1 MSHVTNGPPT
11 ARKFWVV
18 GGKYDSMAFD
28 RLLEGTISA
37 FGPFASEDEA
47 KSAWQSVTEATRSH
61 ATIRFTIAAEP
72 ALTMPGW

>member
-1 MSHVTNGPPT
+1 MSHVTNGAVT

-28 RLLEGTISA
+28 RLLEGTTSV
-37 FGPFASEDEA
+37 FGPFASA
-47 KSAWQSVTEATRSH
+47 RNAWRSVTEATRSQ

-72 ALTMPGW
+72 PLTVPA

>member
-1 MSHVTNGPPT
+1 M

-18 GGKYDSMAFD
+18 GGKYDSMTFD

-37 FGPFASEDEA
+37 FGPFTSEDDA
-47 KSAWQSVTEATRSH
+47 KSAWRSVTEATRSH

-72 ALTMPGW
+72 SLAVPV

>member
-1 MSHVTNGPPT
+1 MSHVTNGSAM

-37 FGPFASEDEA
+37 FGPFASEDDA
-47 KSAWQSVTEATRSH
+47 RNAWRSVTEATRSQ
-61 ATIRFTIAAEP
+61 ATIRYTIAAEP
-72 ALTMPGW
+72 PLTVPG